1 MRKSAL
7 GASSS
12 SVPSPMRVPLPS
24 PTTGSTSSSP
34 GPSAADDLARRVAE
48 ARRRVAEAQTK
59 LAVKDNPYMV
69 RYINNLTACRKD
81 LNRRQ
86 SSSQS
91 HRVAK
96 RIDQLNLHSK
106 GQVSRWPLILFYW
119 IIPQPH
125 RNQRRTDISLCSP
138 NSLPSRRVHPFHL
151 LVTGYSSLHRRMH
164 GTLPLLLHCLC
175 QCPL

>member
-12 SVPSPMRVPLPS
+12 PVPSSTRVPLPS
-24 PTTGSTSSSP
+24 PTAGSTSSSS

-69 RYINNLTACRKD
+69 RDINNLIACR
-81 LNRRQ
+81 NNFHCRR
-86 SSSQS
+86 SSSPS

-96 RIDQLNLHSK
+96 RIGQLNLHSK
-106 GQVSRWPLILFYW
+106 GQVSKWPHILFYW
-119 IIPQPH
+119 IIPRLH
-125 RNQRRTDISLCSP
+125 RNQRRTDISLCSL

-151 LVTGYSSLHRRMH
+151 PNTGYSTVDRPMH
-164 GTLPLLLHCLC
+164 ETLPLLLHCLS